1 MQRFRHHLGLLFKS
15 SYEEKRKN
23 QYNIKN
29 VNVFYVLKY
38 VVIIVLRNNEIVTT

>member
-1 MQRFRHHLGLLFKS
+1 MQRFHHNFGLLLKS